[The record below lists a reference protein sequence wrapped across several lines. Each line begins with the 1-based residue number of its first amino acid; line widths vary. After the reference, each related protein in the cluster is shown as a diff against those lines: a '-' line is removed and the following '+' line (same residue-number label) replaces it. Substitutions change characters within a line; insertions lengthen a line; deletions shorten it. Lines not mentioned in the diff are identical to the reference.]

1 MTNFSAYIKMILRQI
16 LRMSF
21 LKLITGRNLIALLID
36 DDKKKRAIIESARH
50 LVQWLSI
57 PRRSNRTE
65 KMCVCWMSKQ
75 KIETVEGKKNNCANE
90 FHRIKSVWL
99 LFIDCCDRNM
109 TMINTSAHFF
119 HPIFRIVPRTFIC
132 LFTMY
137 FTLMEQKQSASL
149 SSHDRCFVS
158 FFSFISMLLCTSLN
172 ISKVIKFN
180 ISINLWFF
188 GLFLR
193 RLNKYA

>member
-1 MTNFSAYIKMILRQI
+1 MMTRKSGQLSKVQGTSCNGYQFHEEV
-16 LRMSF
+16 
-21 LKLITGRNLIALLID
+21 IAP
-36 DDKKKRAIIESARH
+36 KKCA
-50 LVQWLSI
+50 
-57 PRRSNRTE
+57 
-65 KMCVCWMSKQ
+65 CVEWANKKSKQ
-75 KIETVEGKKNNCANE
+75 SKGKKNNCANG